1 MEFHGGEEALVNL
14 RYKRFFGYCRICYN
28 LCHDHHKCPTK
39 KEDQEEEKV
48 YRDVTS
54 GKHNACSSSYKGVV
68 INGAMEVKDK
78 DNGKISYHG
87 KREENMYEKR
97 ESKWSRVAD
106 KDSRVSMIGE
116 TSLVE
121 KMEYPIIRAHDT

>member
-1 MEFHGGEEALVNL
+1 M
-14 RYKRFFGYCRICYN
+14 
-28 LCHDHHKCPTK
+28 CHDHHKCPTK

-48 YRDVTS
+48 YRDITL
-54 GKHNACSSSYKGVV
+54 GKHDVRSSSCKGVV

-97 ESKWSRVAD
+97 KSKWSRVAD
-106 KDSRVSMIGE
+106 KDSRVSTDRRNKFGGE
-116 TSLVE
+116 DGVSYHTSSRHVTS
-121 KMEYPIIRAHDT
+121 RDSRQ